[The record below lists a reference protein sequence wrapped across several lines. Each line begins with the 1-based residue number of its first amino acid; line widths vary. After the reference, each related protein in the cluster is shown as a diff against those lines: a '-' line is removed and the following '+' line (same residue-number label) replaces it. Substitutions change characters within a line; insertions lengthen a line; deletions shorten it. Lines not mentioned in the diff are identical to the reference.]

1 MKSLL
6 VIFIFVVSSITCF
19 GQFIKEG
26 YTHIYTIKQPYHGF
40 SHSKQQ
46 DTKKGHQK
54 VNGMVFSESQQYLVI
69 AYSQNPCHVAVYKV
83 GTWERVALFQ
93 VIGTGIELNNS
104 YFDEE
109 EKKIYLR
116 YERFSTSYKELELET
131 GNVKTINCTKTPKGC
146 NYEEI
151 TQDLRNLYSSNKK
164 FYIEVSSHDAS
175 DVLIFIKKRRG
186 M

>member
-1 MKSLL
+1 MRHIIVMISI
-6 VIFIFVVSSITCF
+6 IFFSIAAQA
-19 GQFIKEG
+19 QFSKDG
-26 YTHIYTIKQPYHGF
+26 YTNIYTIKQPYHDF
-40 SHSKQQ
+40 NATKQQ
-46 DTKKGHQK
+46 DLKKGKQK
-54 VNGMVFSESQQYLVI
+54 VVGMKLSKSEKYIII
-69 AYSQNPCHVAVYKV
+69 AYDQSPCHVAVYKV

-93 VIGTGIELNNS
+93 VLGSGVELNNS

-151 TQDLRNLYSSNKK
+151 RQDFRDIYTSNKK
-164 FYIEVSSHDAS
+164 FYMKVSPHDGS
-175 DVLIFIKKRRG
+175 DVLVFIKKKRG
-186 M
+186 A